1 MMLYLH
7 GNTIFNI
14 EQTDILASLRKLKS
28 LTLHGNPVE
37 ASPGYRFYIVSSLP
51 HLQTFDF
58 SGVTKEERESAE
70 SWKNLNGKK
79 RTKKQL
85 EELDF

>member
-7 GNTIFNI
+7 GNNI
-14 EQTDILASLRKLKS
+14 YAIQEVDKLSSLGQLKS

-37 ASPGYRFYIVSSLP
+37 VSPGYRYYVVSSLL

-58 SGVTKEERESAE
+58 SGITKEERTSADCWNKL
-70 SWKNLNGKK
+70 SGKK
-79 RTKKQL
+79 RTKKKL

>member
-7 GNTIFNI
+7 GNNIF
-14 EQTDILASLRKLKS
+14 DIQQVDMLSSLRKLKS

-37 ASPGYRFYIVSSLP
+37 ASPGYRFYIVSTLP
-51 HLQTFDF
+51 HLLTFDF
-58 SGVTKEERESAE
+58 SGVTKQERESAE
-70 SWKNLNGKK
+70 CWKKLSGKK
-79 RTKKQL
+79 KTKKQL

>member
-7 GNTIFNI
+7 GNNI
-14 EQTDILASLRKLKS
+14 YNIQQIEVLVSLHKLKS

-37 ASPGYRFYIVSSLP
+37 ASPGYRFYIVSSLA

-70 SWKNLNGKK
+70 CWKKLSGKK